1 MIIAGY
7 EYMDTFPFRNVY
19 YTGIV
24 RDSLG
29 RKMSKSLGN
38 SPDPLDLIAKYG
50 ADGVRVGMLLSSPAG
65 NDLLF
70 DSALCEQGRN
80 FSNKVWNAFR
90 LVSSWRIDDIEQPA
104 GNKVSIEWFRSRFNQ
119 ALEEINDHYEKF
131 RISDALM
138 SMYKLVWDDFCSWY
152 LEMIKPGFEAPMDRA
167 TYEAT
172 VGFFEDL
179 LKLMHPFMPFISEE
193 IWQYLHTRSKED
205 ALIIAQWPKVGAVDS
220 ALMERFAFA
229 MDVITQV
236 RTIRNEKNIAH
247 KVKLQLHVLA
257 RDNNDRSFDEVI
269 CKLCNISQ
277 LDYITEKIT
286 NAYTFVVKS
295 NEYFIPFNE
304 NIDVKGEMESLR
316 QELEYTKGF
325 LNSVVK
331 KLSNERF
338 VAGAPENVV
347 AMEKKKQAD
356 AEAKIR
362 VLEEKIASLN

>member
-1 MIIAGY
+1 
-7 EYMDTFPFRNVY
+7 
-19 YTGIV
+19 
-24 RDSLG
+24 
-29 RKMSKSLGN
+29 
-38 SPDPLDLIAKYG
+38 
-50 ADGVRVGMLLSSPAG
+50 
-65 NDLLF
+65 
-70 DSALCEQGRN
+70 
-80 FSNKVWNAFR
+80 
-90 LVSSWRIDDIEQPA
+90 
-104 GNKVSIEWFRSRFNQ
+104 
-119 ALEEINDHYEKF
+119 
-131 RISDALM
+131 
-138 SMYKLVWDDFCSWY
+138 
-152 LEMIKPGFEAPMDRA
+152 
-167 TYEAT
+167 
-172 VGFFEDL
+172 
-179 LKLMHPFMPFISEE
+179 
-193 IWQYLHTRSKED
+193 
-205 ALIIAQWPKVGAVDS
+205 LIIAQWPKVGAVDS
-220 ALMERFAFA
+220 ELMERFAFA